1 MSHSY
6 KLQHQQDW
14 FRGVGFKY
22 LTLDVLKRS
31 LILSMIIGVTLTLL
45 NQPSVILGQAE
56 FKWVTTIFM
65 FITPF
70 IVITLSQLVA
80 NEQARIDWPHG
91 QNGVQESGFL
101 NILFNHNIATRAFFI
116 ALAIGLINCIL
127 MGLIS
132 LYKNGN
138 MSLLSTELVLQFFI
152 LPFIFGVF
160 SQTMTLKRQL
170 KLAVQASAKNH
181 K

>member
-6 KLQHQQDW
+6 KPQHQQAW
-14 FRGVGFKY
+14 LREVGFKY

-31 LILSMIIGVTLTLL
+31 LILSMIIGVTLTFL
-45 NQPSVILGQAE
+45 NQPFAILGQAE
-56 FKWVTTIFM
+56 FKWVPTAFM
-65 FITPF
+65 FFTPF

-80 NEQARIDWPHG
+80 NEQARMDWSHG
-91 QNGVQESGFL
+91 HNSAQDSGFL
-101 NILFNHNIATRAFFI
+101 NVLFNHNVVPRALFI
-116 ALAIGLINCIL
+116 ALAMGLINCIL

-138 MSLLSTELVLQFFI
+138 MSLLSTGLVLQFFI
-152 LPFIFGVF
+152 LPFIFGAF
-160 SQTMTLKRQL
+160 SQTMTLKHQL
-170 KLAVQASAKNH
+170 KLAVQASAKNY

>member
-1 MSHSY
+1 MSPFR
-6 KLQHQQDW
+6 HQQAW
-14 FRGVGFKY
+14 LRGVGFKY

-45 NQPSVILGQAE
+45 NQPSVIFGQTE
-56 FKWVTTIFM
+56 FKWLPTAFM
-65 FITPF
+65 FFTPF

-80 NEQARIDWPHG
+80 NEQAKIDWPHG
-91 QNGVQESGFL
+91 QNSVQDSGFL
-101 NILFNHNIATRAFFI
+101 NVLFNHNIAHRALII
-116 ALAIGLINCIL
+116 AVVMGLINCIL

-132 LYKNGN
+132 LYKIGN
-138 MSLLSTELVLQFFI
+138 MSLLSTGLVLQFFI
-152 LPFIFGVF
+152 FPFIFGAF